1 MKIQNVA
8 PYAIDTPIGLAP
20 GESADVEASEETK
33 RQIEAG
39 IIVEITEPVEVTTA
53 AKGAVQPS
61 VQETKAEDK

>member
-53 AKGAVQPS
+53 AKDEVKPS

>member
-8 PYAIDTPIGLAP
+8 SYAIDTPIGLAP

-39 IIVEITEPVEVTTA
+39 IIVEITEPVTTA
-53 AKGAVQPS
+53 AKDEVQPS

>member
-39 IIVEITEPVEVTTA
+39 VIVDITPA
-53 AKGAVQPS
+53 APK
-61 VQETKAEDK
+61 TKAEDK